1 MAIQKRYLAKA
12 MQAAHLMASGE
23 YTYDAAAKELGV
35 ERKTVMAWMK
45 DPTVLAEYREAI
57 KQIVLPGFAS
67 SIRLLVKQVAK
78 GDQKGKE
85 WLAQNAAREL
95 ANRFGTGIMGADEND
110 VVVRFESGQQLPTIG
125 MPQQPEDE

>member
-1 MAIQKRYLAKA
+1 ML
-12 MQAAHLMASGE
+12 ASGE
-23 YTYDAAAKELGV
+23 YSYTAIAAELGV
-35 ERKTVMAWMK
+35 ERNTVVAWLK
-45 DPTVLAEYREAI
+45 DPTILAEYREMI
-57 KQIVLPGFAS
+57 KSMVLPGFAD
-67 SIRLLVKQVAK
+67 SIRLLVNQVRK